1 LITDKGGAMQ
11 ELVEEPTLLM
21 ARAAALANAGSR
33 RLLGITGPPGAG
45 KSTLAAALVDALA
58 GAAVVVPMDG
68 FHLAQAELIRL
79 GRAARKGAPDT
90 FDAAGYVALL
100 RRLRQ
105 GTELVYAPAFDRDIE
120 EPIAGAI
127 AIDPRVELV
136 ITEGNYLLLDG
147 PWAPVREVCD
157 EIWYVELPEKERVAR
172 LVARHGAHGKSPAAA
187 RAWAEGSDAA
197 NAAVVAAT
205 RDRAD
210 LLVRQPAGQRRPPA
224 GQRRPPAGQSNAAS
238 VTNP

>member
-1 LITDKGGAMQ
+1 MSDGLRVGDPEA
-11 ELVEEPTLLM
+11 LLD
-21 ARAAALANAGSR
+21 RAGALARAGSR

-45 KSTLAAALVDALA
+45 KSTLAAALADRLA

-90 FDAAGYVALL
+90 FDALGYVALL
-100 RRLRQ
+100 RRLRA
-105 GTELVYAPAFDRDIE
+105 GSEPVYAPAFDRRLE
-120 EPIAGAI
+120 EPVAGAI
-127 AIDPRVELV
+127 AVDPAIGLV

-147 PWAPVREVCD
+147 PWAPVRQLCD
-157 EIWYVELPEKERVAR
+157 EIWYVDLPDDQRLAR
-172 LVARHGAHGKSPAAA
+172 LVARHAAHGKSLAAA
-187 RAWAEGSDAA
+187 RAWANGSDAV
-197 NAAVVAAT
+197 NAALVVAT

-210 LLVRQPAGQRRPPA
+210 VLVRCS
-224 GQRRPPAGQSNAAS
+224 GQSIARS